1 MSQPPDEDPVERE
14 LRWVREAAAK
24 RAKREV
30 SPLSKPVKR
39 IRFLTLLKWAALI
52 LCAPLTLLLAIIVS
66 PVLWPEPVG
75 GQLEP
80 TLWNACIEKSDL
92 GHASGIA
99 AKSLALVMKP
109 TSFRYRSK
117 GRRWSGLGF
126 RLKTPSPV
134 TAIF

>member
-24 RAKREV
+24 RAEREV

-92 GHASGIA
+92 PACI
-99 AKSLALVMKP
+99 
-109 TSFRYRSK
+109 RYRSEIPRLGNEAHFVQVTEAK
-117 GRRWSGLGF
+117 GGAGVASGSG
-126 RLKTPSPV
+126 
-134 TAIF
+134 